1 MPIHIL
7 FDSQR
12 GEFGVRKPHLLVWFM
27 VTLLI
32 LLLLVL
38 NSGCG
43 GQNGSSGELPT
54 GVLEIIDSADFANST
69 WGIRVVDLASGE
81 ELFESLNPDIM
92 LDPASTTKLFTVAT
106 GFDVLGPD
114 YEFRTPVYRKGE
126 IATGGV
132 LNGNLVLVAGGDLA
146 MGGRGALEGT
156 IEYTNADHTDAN
168 ALGVGELTQG
178 DPTAGLDEL
187 ARQVAESGVK
197 EVRGDVIIDDRLY
210 GPGMSFNPNEEYI
223 ITPIMV
229 NDNLID
235 LIINPTQPGSP
246 AAVDW
251 RPQSAAYQV
260 ENRMDTVDEG
270 AEVEIKIESTG
281 PGIISVEGQVPAGGG
296 EVIRTYQVEDPAS
309 FARTLFIEALRQ
321 AGVKVYASETGLN
334 DSGKLPAEGEYA
346 EAEQV
351 ALLES
356 PPFKEYAKLILKVS
370 HNLGADSILYWIA
383 VHEGKRSMEDG
394 LLIEHDFLER
404 AGVNTDGLILNDGQ
418 GSFGANFISPAS
430 AVELLQYMST
440 RDDFDDYRDCL
451 PVLGVDGSLTN
462 TLIESPAKGKVQ
474 AKTGTHVGGDTMNT
488 RFVVFARAL
497 GGYMVTASG
506 HELAFDIN
514 VNNVPVD
521 DFSELTTIIDKHARI
536 VEVIYEEY

>member
-1 MPIHIL
+1 M
-7 FDSQR
+7 
-12 GEFGVRKPHLLVWFM
+12 RKPHLLVWFM

-178 DPTAGLDEL
+178 NPTAGLDEL

-270 AEVEIKIESTG
+270 AEVEIMIESTA